1 MSGRS
6 LGGPA
11 ALPFGDGEDCDEGGG
26 GDGGGGYDDKDDD
39 DDHLE
44 SGNSMMSQGGT
55 KCVGLARC

>member
-11 ALPFGDGEDCDEGGG
+11 APPFGDGEDCDDGGG
-26 GDGGGGYDDKDDD
+26 GDGGGGYDDKDGY
-39 DDHLE
+39 LE

-55 KCVGLARC
+55 ECVGLARC

>member
-55 KCVGLARC
+55 ECVSLARC